1 MLHISIQIHVCSNE
15 LDSTEKP
22 SYEEGSVKEDKEKVD
37 NTYFPETNH
46 PSLLRIFFMMTDGI
60 RTTLILWREHQR
72 LKYSTQRITQSH
84 KRLICSS

>member
-37 NTYFPETNH
+37 NTYFPET
-46 PSLLRIFFMMTDGI
+46 MMTDDDGWNSDNLDPMEGASTSEI
-60 RTTLILWREHQR
+60 FNTANNAVTQTTYLFFM
-72 LKYSTQRITQSH
+72 
-84 KRLICSS
+84 ICLAR